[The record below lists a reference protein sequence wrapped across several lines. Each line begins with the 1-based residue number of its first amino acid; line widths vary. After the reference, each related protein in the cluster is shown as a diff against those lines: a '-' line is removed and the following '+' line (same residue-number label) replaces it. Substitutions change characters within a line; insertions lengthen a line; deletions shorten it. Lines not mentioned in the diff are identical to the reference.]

1 MHQRGRLKRDG
12 EGGEYKLHLLQ
23 YYTKFINKINEGL
36 PGVLGN
42 KGNKGKYRGQQ
53 ENMNLF

>member
-42 KGNKGKYRGQQ
+42 KGTKENIVGNKRT
-53 ENMNLF
+53 